1 MSNTYKLNGSLSGP
15 GGWLGSLSRI
25 LFVSVAAIGG
35 LFMLVFSAAFAF
47 FVVAGI
53 AIVGLVAFA
62 FFWAR
67 AKIFGKPFGPKAHF
81 EAQAKKMQAEFGSQF
96 QTSESENGPI
106 IDAMHT
112 PDGWSVDD

>member
-1 MSNTYKLNGSLSGP
+1 MSNTYKLNGPTNWFSSV
-15 GGWLGSLSRI
+15 SRF
-25 LFVSVAAIGG
+25 LFVGIAVIGG

-53 AIVGLVAFA
+53 ALVALIAFV

-67 AKIFGKPFGPKAHF
+67 AKIFGKSFGPRAQF
-81 EAQAKKMQAEFGSQF
+81 EAQAKKMQAEFEAQMKPSQKGD
-96 QTSESENGPI
+96 GPI
-106 IDAMHT
+106 INATRT